1 MAFLKLRCETAYAT
15 GAVRTNL
22 GLHDF
27 ARKLTRVG
35 LPAKV
40 SGGQVYVKQ
49 DGHEW
54 IFGDWEHDG
63 LGQTG
68 WLRFTTDGDVGSL
81 SRVFAKHGVRHKLD
95 HSRPLDLT
103 TDDIRCVTQYDYKWT
118 GVTEQHLAGHMPNI
132 ETFEECV

>member
-49 DGHEW
+49 DAQEW

-63 LGQTG
+63 L
-68 WLRFTTDGDVGSL
+68 V
-81 SRVFAKHGVRHKLD
+81 K
-95 HSRPLDLT
+95 
-103 TDDIRCVTQYDYKWT
+103 
-118 GVTEQHLAGHMPNI
+118 LAGFVSPPRAMWDR
-132 ETFEECV
+132 